1 VRGLGGVLSPRM
13 AFEGAERGGFEPP
26 IPLIAEY
33 LISSQARSTTPAPL
47 LCKITTLLVSEA
59 FMERPLVVLWKAQGR
74 LGIFL

>member
-1 VRGLGGVLSPRM
+1 MLILPGRPP
-13 AFEGAERGGFEPP
+13 AERGGFEPP

-47 LCKITTLLVSEA
+47 LCKSTTLFVSEA
-59 FMERPLVVLWKAQGR
+59 FMEGPLVVFWKAHGR

>member
-47 LCKITTLLVSEA
+47 LCKSTTLFGSETL
-59 FMERPLVVLWKAQGR
+59 MEVRLVVFWQAHDR